1 MLSSQENPMSFEI
14 RKIVT
19 CTEQTYIEGA
29 KAAETPLTMVGVAV
43 VIRNPWHGRGFVGN
57 LKPEI
62 QAHCS
67 QLGALMVERLCAAMG
82 GAGRIQAYGKAAV
95 VGVDGE
101 IEHASAV
108 IHTLRFGNHYRE
120 AVDAK
125 SYLAFTNKRGGPG
138 TSIQIPMMHKD
149 DEGLRSHYLT
159 LEMHIEDAPRADEIV
174 VVLGAADSGR
184 VHSRIGNRYLDQQ
197 EMEAQRA

>member
-1 MLSSQENPMSFEI
+1 MSFEI

-19 CTEQTYIEGA
+19 CIEETFIEGD
-29 KAAETPLTMVGVAV
+29 KAAAKPVTMAGVAV
-43 VIRNPWHGRGFVGN
+43 VLRNPWHGKGFVED
-57 LKPEI
+57 LKPEVR
-62 QAHCS
+62 AHCS
-67 QLGALMVERLCAAMG
+67 ELGALMVERLCSAIG
-82 GAGRIQAYGKAAV
+82 GAGRIEAYGKAAV
-95 VGVDGE
+95 VGADGE

-125 SYLAFTNKRGGPG
+125 SYLVFTNKRGGPG

-159 LEMHIEDAPRADEIV
+159 LEMQIEDAPRANEIV
-174 VVLGAADSGR
+174 VVLGAADGGR
-184 VHSRIGNRYLDQQ
+184 VHSRIGNRYLDLQ
-197 EMEAQRA
+197 EMQAELGQK